1 MAQPKDYTPN
11 KAGVGEMLVGPEIR
25 SLVQDR
31 GDMAVALYR
40 ERVKRRTGENAKA
53 VRVHTE
59 IGGKKNDRW
68 TAVVTAFA
76 PHAAAREFGNF
87 RKRGKG
93 FQGEHVLRQIAD
105 DLEGGIE

>member
-11 KAGVGEMLVGPEIR
+11 HAGVGKMLVGPEMR
-25 SLVQDR
+25 SLVQER
-31 GDMAVALYR
+31 AEMGAALYR
-40 ERVKRRTGENAKA
+40 ERVKKHTGENART

-68 TAVVTAFA
+68 TGVVTAFA

-93 FQGEHVLRQIAD
+93 FQGEHVLRTIAN
-105 DLEGGIE
+105 DLEAGIE

>member
-1 MAQPKDYTPN
+1 MAQPKDYKPDH
-11 KAGVGEMLVGPEIR
+11 AGVGKILIGPEMR

-31 GDMAVALYR
+31 AEMAAALYR
-40 ERVKRRTGENAKA
+40 ERVKKRTGENAKA

-93 FQGEHVLRQIAD
+93 FQGEHVLRSIAD
-105 DLEGGIE
+105 DLEAGIE